1 MTLEVSLEKR
11 CKAAVEARGGMLW
24 KLLPWPLKGIPDR
37 LAILPGGVIWF
48 VELKASGGRAS
59 ALQLRWEIKLRRLG
73 CNYLRTSSFEEF
85 SESLW
90 RGAGI
95 R

>member
-11 CKAAVEARGGMLW
+11 CKKAVEARGGLFI
-24 KLLPWPLKGIPDR
+24 KLLPWSLKGLPDR

-48 VELKASGGRAS
+48 VELKAKGGAPS
-59 ALQLRWEIKLRRLG
+59 PLQLRWEAKLRKLG
-73 CNYLRTSSFEEF
+73 CNYLRTDSFEVF

-90 RGAGI
+90 GTR
-95 R
+95 